1 MPSMHSPGTRSHPV
15 PPAQRSLGVA
25 SQALNLIIATAL
37 KRLSAVAF
45 VIIGIVKD
53 RR

>member
-1 MPSMHSPGTRSHPV
+1 MQGYFLDFFTAAFFV
-15 PPAQRSLGVA
+15 DE
-25 SQALNLIIATAL
+25 ALNLIIATAL

-53 RR
+53 LP